1 MPRKSASPAKPQK
14 NRAVLDGL
22 ERRGTHDTTDLV
34 IITGMSGSGKAS
46 ALKAF
51 EDLGYYCVDNLPIDL
66 IPQFAQ
72 LAVTSSEIERTAI
85 VVDVR
90 EGPSLERFPVL
101 LQELRK
107 TLHCKLL
114 FLEATNDALVR
125 RYSESRR
132 PHPLGREDSV
142 PDAIAAER
150 RRLEPIRNVADAI
163 IDTTKLN
170 VHELRQLVLEKFERG
185 EEERTLLVSCVSFG
199 FKNGVPP
206 DVDLVFDVRFLPN
219 PHFIP
224 KFRPLTGRDAKVARY
239 VNSFPQTREFLKRT
253 EALLK
258 FLIPYYIREGK
269 TYLTIGIGCTGG
281 QHRSVFIAEELT
293 KRLAKLG
300 YNVKAVHRDAPQLAA
315 K

>member
-1 MPRKSASPAKPQK
+1 MPRAKASPRTKSQTQK
-14 NRAVLDGL
+14 ARAIGR
-22 ERRGTHDTTDLV
+22 EGHDSTDLV

-90 EGPSLERFPVL
+90 EGQSLDKFPAL
-101 LQELRK
+101 LQELRG
-107 TLHCKLL
+107 TLRCKLI
-114 FLEATNDALVR
+114 FLEAKDEMLVR

-132 PHPLGREDSV
+132 PHPMGRRGTV
-142 PDAIAAER
+142 PAAIAAER
-150 RRLEPIRNVADAI
+150 ARLEPIRNIADFI

-170 VHELRQLVLEKFERG
+170 VHELRALMLEKFERG
-185 EEERTLLVSCVSFG
+185 AEERSLMVSCVSFG

-206 DVDLVFDVRFLPN
+206 DVDVVFDVRFLPN
-219 PHFIP
+219 PHFIM
-224 KFRPLTGRDAKVARY
+224 KFRPLTGRDPKVARY
-239 VNSFPQTREFLKRT
+239 VKSFPQTKEFLKRA
-253 EALLK
+253 ESMLK

-269 TYLTIGIGCTGG
+269 SYLTIGIGCTGG
-281 QHRSVFIAEELT
+281 QHRSVFIAEDLT
-293 KRLAKLG
+293 KRLKRLG
-300 YNVKAVHRDAPQLAA
+300 YNVKAVHRDSPQL

>member
-1 MPRKSASPAKPQK
+1 MPRKTSSVRAPKSGSQNQK
-14 NRAVLDGL
+14 ARARAREG
-22 ERRGTHDTTDLV
+22 HDATDLV

-72 LAVTSSEIERTAI
+72 LALTSSEIERTAI

-90 EGPSLERFPVL
+90 EGQSLDKFPDL
-101 LQELRK
+101 LGELRK
-107 TLHCKLL
+107 ELRCKLI
-114 FLEATNDALVR
+114 FLEARDEILVR

-132 PHPLGREDSV
+132 PHPMGRQETV
-142 PDAIAAER
+142 PDAITAER
-150 RRLEPIRNVADAI
+150 KRLELIRNVADFTV
-163 IDTTKLN
+163 DTSNFN
-170 VHELRQLVLEKFERG
+170 VHELRALILEKFERG
-185 EEERTLLVSCVSFG
+185 AEERSLMISCVSFG

-219 PHFIP
+219 PHFIV
-224 KFRPLTGRDAKVARY
+224 KFRPLTGKDPKVAKY
-239 VNSFPQTREFLKRT
+239 VNSFPQTKEFLKRT

-269 TYLTIGIGCTGG
+269 SYLTIGVGCTGG
-281 QHRSVFIAEELT
+281 QHRSVFIAEDLM
-293 KRLAKLG
+293 KRLKNAG
-300 YNVKAVHRDAPQLAA
+300 YNVKTVHRDSPQLN
-315 K
+315 